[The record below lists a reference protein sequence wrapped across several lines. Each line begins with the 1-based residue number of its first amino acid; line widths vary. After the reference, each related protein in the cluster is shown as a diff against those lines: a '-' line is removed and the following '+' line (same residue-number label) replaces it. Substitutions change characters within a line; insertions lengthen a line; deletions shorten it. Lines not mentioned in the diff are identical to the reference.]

1 MTSISS
7 FNRRVFLQSLSA
19 TALLAAVRPVWGETV
34 PPIGAQLYTLRKE
47 VVKDLP
53 GTLAAVRKIGIT
65 QVEAFPTVYTHP
77 AAELKR
83 IIEDAGLICPS
94 GHFDYDK
101 LDEGVDYAKALGLSY
116 MVCPMLPTSMWNAEG
131 FAQAAAKYNRIGA
144 KAHSLG
150 LKFAFHNHN
159 YEFRPISRPGQ
170 PDTNGLSILL
180 ERTDPK
186 LVFWEEDCYWVTQSG
201 NSALALLKQHADRVR
216 LLHIKDRRSQAKASF
231 DMSKDSEFFTEVG
244 TGTIEWPPILKIARD
259 NGLLLFIE
267 QDQTTLPPLESLA
280 ISYRNLRKYLA

>member
-1 MTSISS
+1 
-7 FNRRVFLQSLSA
+7 
-19 TALLAAVRPVWGETV
+19 
-34 PPIGAQLYTLRKE
+34 
-47 VVKDLP
+47 
-53 GTLAAVRKIGIT
+53 
-65 QVEAFPTVYTHP
+65 
-77 AAELKR
+77 
-83 IIEDAGLICPS
+83 
-94 GHFDYDK
+94 
-101 LDEGVDYAKALGLSY
+101 

-131 FAQAAAKYNRIGA
+131 FAQAAEKYNRIGA
-144 KAHSLG
+144 KAQSLG

-170 PDTNGLSILL
+170 PDTSGLSILL

-201 NSALALLKQHADRVR
+201 NSALVLLKQHADRVR

-267 QDQTTLPPLESLA
+267 QDQTTLPPLAVPGDSATAPSASILRSKRHTITKVMTMMRGRKVIGSRPCLLVPCPGSRAWGHNRTKPVVRPSHHGNRAPCRARRES
-280 ISYRNLRKYLA
+280 